1 MSAPAR
7 RPRRRVWFVAAPL
20 LVIAVL
26 LVADT
31 LLWRWGAQEL
41 QSGFAAWEAA
51 ERAEGY
57 TVTTGPARTGGW
69 PFAAELSVSD
79 LSLRGPL
86 GDLPVDAAWTAAA
99 VQLRIT
105 LLHSR
110 TLSVAVLGDQHL
122 RIVDGI
128 DIPFTADS
136 ERLTIPLQPGAPANS
151 AALEVARL
159 RAAGALTGLTI
170 AQLHADTRLRP
181 AALQGEPAV
190 GLNAT
195 AIGIALP
202 QPPNLTWPL
211 GPTIAIMSLDAA
223 LTGPMPRTRV
233 LIDRATGW
241 RDGGGTLEVQHA
253 TLQWGPLDLSGSAT
267 LALDDHLQPMGA
279 ATAKI
284 RGYIATL
291 DGLAGAHI
299 IPPQAAMAAKAVLGL
314 MSHTPDG
321 GPPEVEMPLTLQNRS
336 LSVGRIP
343 LARIPE
349 FSWPDAP

>member
-1 MSAPAR
+1 MSR
-7 RPRRRVWFVAAPL
+7 RTRLVAATI

-26 LVADT
+26 VVADA
-31 LLWRWGAQEL
+31 LLWRWVSQEL
-41 QSGFAAWEAA
+41 QSGFAAWAAA

-57 TVTTGPARTGGW
+57 TVTSGAARTSGW

-79 LSLRGPL
+79 VSLRGPL
-86 GDLPVDAAWTAAA
+86 GDLPIDAAWTAPS

-105 LLHSR
+105 LLHLR
-110 TLSVAVLGDQHL
+110 TLSVAILGDQHL
-122 RIVDGI
+122 RIAGGI
-128 DIPFTADS
+128 DLLFTAET

-151 AALEVARL
+151 AALEVTQL
-159 RAAGALTGLTI
+159 RASGPLNGLTI
-170 AQLHADTRLRP
+170 AQLRADTRLRP

-190 GLNAT
+190 SLNAT
-195 AIGIALP
+195 ATGIALP

-211 GPTIAIMSLDAA
+211 GPGISMIALDAA
-223 LTGPMPRTRV
+223 LTGPMPRSPV
-233 LIDRATGW
+233 LITRATGW

-291 DGLAGAHI
+291 DGLASARI
-299 IPPQAAMAAKAVLGL
+299 IPSQAAMAAKAVLGL
-314 MSHTPDG
+314 MSHTPQDG
-321 GPPEVEMPLTLQNRS
+321 GPPEVEVPLTLQNRS

-343 LARIPE
+343 LARLPE
-349 FSWPDAP
+349 FSWPDAH